1 MQMSNL
7 KVPISLGEL
16 IDKITILRIKS
27 NKINSN
33 EAQKNI
39 RSELEKLEHILNT
52 KISVNTNLK
61 NFEIKLSKINQTLW
75 DIEDQLREKE
85 REKKF
90 DKNFISLARMVYY
103 KNDERAK
110 IKRMINK
117 SFGSELIEEKSLST
131 TEKIRIISI
140 DNSEYL
146 LISNKGKKSSFI
158 TLDKNYST
166 NQKKVLPNV
175 KYNNNSKLQSGLNLK
190 ATNSKILVESI
201 RNFFPHL
208 EVLRKKLIIFIY
220 MTIGNG
226 MRMKSI
232 KLY

>member
-7 KVPISLGEL
+7 KIPISLGEL

-39 RSELEKLEHILNT
+39 RLELEKLEHILNET
-52 KISVNTNLK
+52 MSINTNLK
-61 NFEIKLSKINQTLW
+61 NFEIKLSKINQSLW

-90 DKNFISLARMVYY
+90 DKKFISLARMVYY

-117 SFGSELIEEKSLST
+117 NFGSELIEEKSYT
-131 TEKIRIISI
+131 Q
-140 DNSEYL
+140 
-146 LISNKGKKSSFI
+146 
-158 TLDKNYST
+158 YS
-166 NQKKVLPNV
+166 L
-175 KYNNNSKLQSGLNLK
+175 
-190 ATNSKILVESI
+190 
-201 RNFFPHL
+201 
-208 EVLRKKLIIFIY
+208 
-220 MTIGNG
+220 
-226 MRMKSI
+226 
-232 KLY
+232 

>member
-39 RSELEKLEHILNT
+39 RFELEKLEQILSESMS
-52 KISVNTNLK
+52 INTNFK
-61 NFEIKLSKINQTLW
+61 NFEIELSKINQSLW

-85 REKKF
+85 KEKKF
-90 DKNFISLARMVYY
+90 DKKFISLARMVYY

-117 SFGSELIEEKSLST
+117 SFGSELIEEKSYT
-131 TEKIRIISI
+131 
-140 DNSEYL
+140 
-146 LISNKGKKSSFI
+146 
-158 TLDKNYST
+158 
-166 NQKKVLPNV
+166 Q
-175 KYNNNSKLQSGLNLK
+175 YNL
-190 ATNSKILVESI
+190 
-201 RNFFPHL
+201 
-208 EVLRKKLIIFIY
+208 
-220 MTIGNG
+220 
-226 MRMKSI
+226 
-232 KLY
+232 

>member
-1 MQMSNL
+1 MQMSDL
-7 KVPISLGEL
+7 KVPISLGDL

-39 RSELEKLEHILNT
+39 RLELEKLENILN
-52 KISVNTNLK
+52 KKMSINTNLK

-90 DKNFISLARMVYY
+90 DKKFISLARMVYY

-117 SFGSELIEEKSLST
+117 SFGSELIEEKSYT
-131 TEKIRIISI
+131 Q
-140 DNSEYL
+140 
-146 LISNKGKKSSFI
+146 
-158 TLDKNYST
+158 YS
-166 NQKKVLPNV
+166 L
-175 KYNNNSKLQSGLNLK
+175 
-190 ATNSKILVESI
+190 
-201 RNFFPHL
+201 
-208 EVLRKKLIIFIY
+208 
-220 MTIGNG
+220 
-226 MRMKSI
+226 
-232 KLY
+232 

>member
-39 RSELEKLEHILNT
+39 RLELEKLEHILNET
-52 KISVNTNLK
+52 MSINTNLK
-61 NFEIKLSKINQTLW
+61 NFEIKLSKINQSLW

-85 REKKF
+85 KEKKF
-90 DKNFISLARMVYY
+90 DKKFISLARMVYY

-117 SFGSELIEEKSLST
+117 NFGSELIEEKSYT
-131 TEKIRIISI
+131 Q
-140 DNSEYL
+140 
-146 LISNKGKKSSFI
+146 
-158 TLDKNYST
+158 YS
-166 NQKKVLPNV
+166 L
-175 KYNNNSKLQSGLNLK
+175 
-190 ATNSKILVESI
+190 
-201 RNFFPHL
+201 
-208 EVLRKKLIIFIY
+208 
-220 MTIGNG
+220 
-226 MRMKSI
+226 
-232 KLY
+232 

>member
-39 RSELEKLEHILNT
+39 RLELEKLEHILNT
-52 KISVNTNLK
+52 KISINNNLK

-117 SFGSELIEEKSLST
+117 SFGSEIIEEKSYT
-131 TEKIRIISI
+131 Q
-140 DNSEYL
+140 
-146 LISNKGKKSSFI
+146 
-158 TLDKNYST
+158 YS
-166 NQKKVLPNV
+166 L
-175 KYNNNSKLQSGLNLK
+175 
-190 ATNSKILVESI
+190 
-201 RNFFPHL
+201 
-208 EVLRKKLIIFIY
+208 
-220 MTIGNG
+220 
-226 MRMKSI
+226 
-232 KLY
+232 

>member
-7 KVPISLGEL
+7 KIPISLGEL

-39 RSELEKLEHILNT
+39 RLELEKLEHILNT
-52 KISVNTNLK
+52 KMSINTNLK

-90 DKNFISLARMVYY
+90 DKKFISLARMVYY

-110 IKRMINK
+110 IKK
-117 SFGSELIEEKSLST
+117 
-131 TEKIRIISI
+131 
-140 DNSEYL
+140 D
-146 LISNKGKKSSFI
+146 
-158 TLDKNYST
+158 D
-166 NQKKVLPNV
+166 
-175 KYNNNSKLQSGLNLK
+175 
-190 ATNSKILVESI
+190 
-201 RNFFPHL
+201 
-208 EVLRKKLIIFIY
+208 
-220 MTIGNG
+220 
-226 MRMKSI
+226 
-232 KLY
+232 